1 MECHF
6 LAKDILPCA
15 ASTKD
20 CISFQVYV
28 VKENSPD
35 AHGECKKF
43 HLNKSTKL
51 LLSDRFHSTSQ
62 APDQVDGRSVSA
74 F

>member
-1 MECHF
+1 MEWHF
-6 LAKDILPCA
+6 LAKGILPCA

-20 CISFQVYV
+20 CKSFQVYV
-28 VKENSPD
+28 VKENAPD
-35 AHGECKKF
+35 AHVECKNF

-51 LLSDRFHSTSQ
+51 LFSDRFHSTSQ